1 WFGRVSAAIEAPD
14 GSVVVFQRGPAIDP
28 IVFLD
33 RDGTYLRSWDL
44 GFDLPHGM
52 RLMPDRTLWLTNA
65 GPHRGPQTTLGG
77 EILMELGTADVAGT
91 DERTFDKP
99 TDVAVAADGTIY
111 VSDGYGKCRVVTGVP
126 GTAPGEF
133 DTPHSVAVAPDGSI
147 WVSDRG
153 NLRIQRFE
161 PDGRYID
168 AWTHLG
174 ATKCIEFY
182 EDELW
187 IISHRSIG
195 ELLGWDSL
203 GGRLMKVDPA
213 RGGVL
218 GSLPRAGPL

>member
-1 WFGRVSAAIEAPD
+1 M
-14 GSVVVFQRGPAIDP
+14 
-28 IVFLD
+28 L
-33 RDGTYLRSWDL
+33 
-44 GFDLPHGM
+44 
-52 RLMPDRTLWLTNA
+52 N
-65 GPHRGPQTTLGG
+65 TTLDG
-77 EILMELGTADVAGT
+77 EILLELGTADVAGT
-91 DERTFDKP
+91 DEKTFDKP

-111 VSDGYGKCRVVTGVP
+111 VSDGYGNCRVVVFDPDGSYRGTWGVP

-168 AWTHLG
+168 SWDHLG
-174 ATKCIEFY
+174 AVQCIEFY
-182 EDELW
+182 RDELW
-187 IISHRSIG
+187 IMTHRSIG

-213 RGGVL
+213 SGAVL
-218 GSLPRAGPL
+218 GSITLAGHFFHRGPSGDIWVGALNGTVVRLSNDWIELDREEEPAR